1 MKKAE
6 WICAG
11 KDIGTV
17 SPRFS
22 KTLKFKKGVKK
33 AKLCVS
39 AMGLYSAF
47 LDGKRI
53 GEGVLTP
60 GFTSY
65 NNRIQYQTYDITD
78 MIKGKSAEL
87 SIVAGKGWAIGI
99 IGWKNNNHVYADH
112 PSVTAW
118 IDVIYNDGE
127 KEHFSTDDTWS
138 VHTTEILDSEIYN
151 GETVDKTAEIKSVG
165 KAKIDRSV
173 KTKLV
178 PQVGEDII
186 EQERVAPM
194 ELIITPKGEK
204 VIDFGQNMV
213 GYVEVRIKGERGS
226 KIVMTHAE
234 VLDTDG
240 NFYNEN
246 YRSAES
252 KNTYVLSGG
261 DDVFKPTFSFQGFRY
276 IRLDEYPFEE
286 VDLDS
291 FTAVAVYSNIKR
303 TGYFSCGNEKI
314 NQLYHNVLWGQRSNY
329 LDIPTDCPQRDE
341 RLGWTGD
348 AQVFA
353 RTAAFN
359 FDVKKFFTK
368 WLGDMALDQLE
379 NGGIPGVI
387 PNSINHHAVSSG
399 WADSCTI
406 VPWEMYLAYGD
417 TKVLKD
423 AFPMMK
429 KFINYIRKAGRVE
442 ELWLDRW
449 HYGDWLALEDGK
461 PCGDSGATQRDFI
474 ASAYYARSAEIL
486 VNTGKILGEDV
497 SEYEELL
504 KKIKKAFHENFME
517 NGLPCMSKI
526 GTLREEKNH
535 EEQPVIKAI
544 TQTSVSIALCYG
556 LYEGEEE
563 RQKLADCLADLIHK
577 NDDRLATGF
586 LGTPHILHALSENGY
601 ADVAY
606 TLLFQEKMPSW
617 LYSVKHGATTMWERW
632 NCIKEDGTFSNVSM
646 TSFNHYA
653 YGAVADWLYGDV
665 AGIKIL
671 PDGAGYS
678 HISIAPIPSEK
689 LGFVNCKV
697 DTVKGEV
704 VSNWYY
710 KKDHIHY
717 EITVPNGTVAEL
729 SLPDGVKKTLH
740 SGSYLFTTKI

>member
-53 GEGVLTP
+53 GNCVLTP
-60 GFTSY
+60 GATSY
-65 NNRIQYQTYDITD
+65 NHRTQYQTYDITD
-78 MIKGKSAEL
+78 MIQGKSAEL

-99 IGWKNNNHVYADH
+99 IGWKDNNHVYADH

-118 IDVIYNDGE
+118 IDVTYNDGE
-127 KEHFSTDDTWS
+127 KEHFSTDDTWD

-165 KAKIDRSV
+165 KAKIDGSV

-186 EQERVAPM
+186 EQERVSPM

-213 GYVEVRIKGERGS
+213 GYVEVRTSGKRGG

-261 DDVFKPTFSFQGFRY
+261 EDVFKPTFSFQGFRY

-379 NGGIPGVI
+379 DGGIPGVI
-387 PNSINHHAVSSG
+387 PNSIDHHAISSG

-461 PCGDSGATQRDFI
+461 PCGSSGATQRDFI
-474 ASAYYARSAEIL
+474 ASAYYARSTEIL
-486 VNTGKILGEDV
+486 VNTGKLLGEDV

-563 RQKLADCLADLIHK
+563 RQKLADCLVDLIHK

-586 LGTPHILHALSENGY
+586 LGTPHILHALSDNGY

-632 NCIKEDGTFSNVSM
+632 NCIKEDGTFSSVGM

-671 PDGAGYS
+671 SDGAGYS

-697 DTVKGEV
+697 DTVKGAV
-704 VSNWYY
+704 ISNWYY

>member
-87 SIVAGKGWAIGI
+87 SIDAGKGWAIGTM
-99 IGWKNNNHVYADH
+99 GWKKGGKVYADH

-118 IDVIYNDGE
+118 LDVIYNDGE

-151 GETVDKTAEIKSVG
+151 GETVDKTAEIKSIG
-165 KAKIDRSV
+165 KAKIDSSV
-173 KTKLV
+173 KTKLI
-178 PQVGEDII
+178 PQVGEDIT
-186 EQERVAPM
+186 EQERIAPM

-204 VIDFGQNMV
+204 VIDFGQNMA

-261 DDVFKPTFSFQGFRY
+261 EDVFKPTFSFQGFRY

-387 PNSINHHAVSSG
+387 PNSIDHHAISSG

-474 ASAYYARSAEIL
+474 ASAYYARSTEIL
-486 VNTGKILGEDV
+486 VNTGKLLGEDV

-563 RQKLADCLADLIHK
+563 RQKLADCLVDLIHK

-601 ADVAY
+601 NDVAY
-606 TLLFQEKMPSW
+606 TLLLQEKMPSW

-632 NCIKEDGTFSNVSM
+632 NCINEDGSFSNVSM

-653 YGAVADWLYGDV
+653 YGAVADWLYGNA

-678 HISIAPIPSEK
+678 HISISPIPSEK